1 MAVSKNCFRLIDAET
16 GLPFDIE
23 DELGVYELLTAGVV
37 NDIIHEHNFS
47 RLRHTLPEDFP
58 VEKLASFAVMQLMLN
73 LHNPQ
78 NKNPYKHELLE
89 QFHADIQDHLSEYIY
104 SINQLPQTNPEL
116 MEDHFYRKILRVAN
130 SVSSEEDKSRTLF
143 VLFGLLSILNKPTLY
158 DKINKLRNKIFS
170 GIGTIEVIH
179 TGHDFDS
186 TEHRPAF
193 GIAPNIFCLYN
204 DENRIYLPLSHNF
217 TLCFITGAALCFRPR
232 IDVFSPRPELL
243 KCRHDR
249 SLNFYKV
256 SFDYI
261 DNVMTTIDMYN
272 VGSSSTFYS
281 AYQLSKLNEY
291 LDKQNKNHDYYYTP
305 ENPVLWRPAQEDEL

>member
-1 MAVSKNCFRLIDAET
+1 MLRQDCLSILKTNW
-16 GLPFDIE
+16 
-23 DELGVYELLTAGVV
+23 VYERLTAGVV

-130 SVSSEEDKSRTLF
+130 SVSSEEDKSRALF

-158 DKINKLRNKIFS
+158 DKINKLRNKIFLVS
-170 GIGTIEVIH
+170 EPLRLFIQAMISTALN
-179 TGHDFDS
+179 TGQHS
-186 TEHRPAF
+186 E
-193 GIAPNIFCLYN
+193 
-204 DENRIYLPLSHNF
+204 
-217 TLCFITGAALCFRPR
+217 
-232 IDVFSPRPELL
+232 
-243 KCRHDR
+243 
-249 SLNFYKV
+249 
-256 SFDYI
+256 
-261 DNVMTTIDMYN
+261 
-272 VGSSSTFYS
+272 
-281 AYQLSKLNEY
+281 
-291 LDKQNKNHDYYYTP
+291 
-305 ENPVLWRPAQEDEL
+305 